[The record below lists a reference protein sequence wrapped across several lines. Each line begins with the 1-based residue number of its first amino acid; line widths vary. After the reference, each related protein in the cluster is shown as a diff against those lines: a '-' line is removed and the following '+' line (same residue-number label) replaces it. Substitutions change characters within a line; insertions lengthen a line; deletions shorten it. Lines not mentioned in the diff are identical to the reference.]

1 MNSIDPSIRQ
11 ALSQATESL
20 PGETARLDAELLL
33 AKILNKPRSYL
44 YTWPEQCLSQDQYP
58 RFLSAINRRAA
69 GEPIAYLTGHR
80 EFWSLD
86 LQVSPAALIPRPET
100 ERLVEIA
107 LERLPAT
114 SCKAVDLGTGS
125 GAIALALASER
136 PNWNITGTDISA
148 AALDIARDN
157 AKTLE
162 LASLTF
168 LASDWFEDL
177 PERDYEL
184 IISNP
189 PYIPNQ
195 DPHLDQGDVRF
206 EPQSA
211 LTSGADGLQDL
222 RQLIASATEYLH
234 SNGWLMLEHGYDQA
248 KPVAQLFNQAGFT
261 SIQTYHDLAQ
271 QPRVTIGRSNVIRP
285 VADV

>member
-1 MNSIDPSIRQ
+1 M
-11 ALSQATESL
+11 
-20 PGETARLDAELLL
+20 
-33 AKILNKPRSYL
+33 
-44 YTWPEQCLSQDQYP
+44 
-58 RFLSAINRRAA
+58 
-69 GEPIAYLTGHR
+69 
-80 EFWSLD
+80 D

-168 LASDWFEDL
+168 IASDWFEDL

-222 RQLIASATEYLH
+222 RQLIAGATEYLH
-234 SNGWLMLEHGYDQA
+234 PNGWLMLEHGYDQA

>member
-1 MNSIDPSIRQ
+1 
-11 ALSQATESL
+11 
-20 PGETARLDAELLL
+20 
-33 AKILNKPRSYL
+33 
-44 YTWPEQCLSQDQYP
+44 
-58 RFLSAINRRAA
+58 
-69 GEPIAYLTGHR
+69 
-80 EFWSLD
+80 LD
-86 LQVSPAALIPRPET
+86 LQVSPATLIPRPET
-100 ERLVEIA
+100 ERLVEVA
-107 LERLPAT
+107 LERLPAS
-114 SCKAVDLGTGS
+114 SCKAADLGTGS

-157 AKTLE
+157 AKTLK